1 MKYTMSEMFPAFY
14 HVWQEECLCVH
25 GAWEWIFSKILGL
38 FILGLDFLVSTPMTS
53 PFSAFSFVFWTF
65 DNASW
70 LAETSS
76 TGHQHNIKLTR
87 ANRSSMKQI
96 FL

>member
-1 MKYTMSEMFPAFY
+1 MGMDFFQDFGSVYFGF
-14 HVWQEECLCVH
+14 
-25 GAWEWIFSKILGL
+25 GFLGL
-38 FILGLDFLVSTPMTS
+38 HPYDKPIFGILVC
-53 PFSAFSFVFWTF
+53 FWAF

-87 ANRSSMKQI
+87 ANGSSMKQI